1 MQRFYSLYKENKF
14 HFLFSSFLYSIG
26 ISCNSNNPKEMKT
39 EIKVSAIQP
48 PVCKKIPKKL
58 EKFNDIRIDNYYWLK
73 ERENPEVI
81 EYLKQENKYTEEKL
95 KHTEGLQENLFKEM
109 KARIKEDDSSAP
121 LYYNGY
127 YYITRNEQGKEYPII
142 VRKKHLND
150 EEEVLLECNEMA
162 KPYDYFELGDYDVS
176 PNNKILA
183 YSTDTVSRRL
193 YTIYLKDLTGEKT
206 YEEKIPNTTGTIV
219 WANDN
224 KTIYYTLQDTE
235 TLRPYQVMKHR
246 LGTPI
251 EEDVLVYEE
260 KDEVFST
267 GISKSKSNK
276 YIIIGSYS
284 TLTQEYRLIDAN
296 NTDAPITL
304 FAPRQKGLEY
314 DIFHH
319 ENKFFIRTNL
329 NAENFRIMTCPED
342 KTQPDNWKEFTPY
355 NPEVLTEEL
364 EIFKDYLVVSERK
377 KGLTQ
382 LKIINLNDHSDYYI
396 NFNDEA
402 YTAYIGHNPEYD
414 TTALRYGYTSLTT
427 PFTLYRKNMATK
439 EQEIIKQE
447 VVVGGHNPE
456 DYISKRL
463 YATSRDGK
471 QIPISIVYKKTTQ
484 LNNQTPLLQYGYGSY
499 GVNVEPNFSKSLLSL
514 LDRGFV
520 YAIAH
525 VRGSQTL
532 GREWYEDGKFLKK
545 KNTFFDFIDCS
556 KYLIQEGYTSADH
569 LYAEGGSAGGLLMG
583 AIANYNP
590 ELYKGI
596 IAQVP
601 FVDVLTTMLDPS
613 IPLTTG
619 EYEEWGNPNEEEYY
633 FYIKSYSPYDNVEEK
648 EYPNMLVTTGLHDS
662 QVQYWEPAKWVA
674 KLRELKTDNHTLLLK
689 TNMEAGHGGASG
701 RFEYLKEVALNFA
714 FLLDLENE

>member
-1 MQRFYSLYKENKF
+1 
-14 HFLFSSFLYSIG
+14 
-26 ISCNSNNPKEMKT
+26 MKT
-39 EIKVSAIQP
+39 EVKVSEIQP
-48 PVCKKIPKKL
+48 PVCKKKPKKL
-58 EKFNDIRIDNYYWLK
+58 EKFNDIRIDNYYWLR

-81 EYLKQENKYTEEKL
+81 AYLEQENKYTEEKL
-95 KHTEGLQENLFKEM
+95 KHTKDFQENLFKEM
-109 KARIKEDDSSAP
+109 KSRIKEDDSSAP
-121 LYYNGY
+121 LFYNGY
-127 YYITRNEQGKEYPII
+127 YYITRTEQGKEYPII
-142 VRKKHLND
+142 IRKKHLD
-150 EEEVLLECNEMA
+150 DKEEVLLECNEMA
-162 KPYDYFELGDYDVS
+162 VPYEYFELGDYDVS

-193 YTIYLKDLTGEKT
+193 YTIYLKDLTGETT
-206 YEEKIPNTTGTIV
+206 YDEKIPNTTGTIV

-235 TLRPYQVMKHR
+235 TLRPYRVMKHR

-251 EEDVLVYEE
+251 ENDVLVYEE
-260 KDEVFST
+260 KDEVFAT
-267 GISKSKSNK
+267 GISKTKTNK

-284 TLTQEYRLIDAN
+284 TLTQEYRLIDADN
-296 NTDAPITL
+296 ADAPITL

-319 ENKFFIRTNL
+319 ENEFFIRTNL

-364 EIFKDYLVVSERK
+364 EIFKDFLVVSERK

-382 LKIINLNDHSDYYI
+382 LKVINLNDHSDYYI

-402 YTAYIGHNPEYD
+402 YSAYIGHNPEYD

-427 PFTLYRKNMATK
+427 PFTLYRKNMATQ

-447 VVVGGHNPE
+447 EVVGGHNPE

-463 YATSRDGK
+463 YAPSRDGK

-484 LNNQTPLLQYGYGSY
+484 LNDQTPLLQYGYGSY

-556 KYLIQEGYTSADH
+556 KYLIQEGYTSAEH

-583 AIANYNP
+583 AISNYNP

-633 FYIKSYSPYDNVEEK
+633 FYIKSYSPYDNVEKK
-648 EYPNMLVTTGLHDS
+648 EYPNILVTTGLHDS

-674 KLRELKTDNHTLLLK
+674 KLRELKTDNNTLLLK

-701 RFEYLKEVALNFA
+701 RFEFLKEIALNYT
-714 FLLDLENE
+714 FLLDLENK

>member
-1 MQRFYSLYKENKF
+1 MKRNHIVNYLTTIILTTP
-14 HFLFSSFLYSIG
+14 FLT
-26 ISCNSNNPKEMKT
+26 SCNSNNSSKEMKT
-39 EIKVSAIQP
+39 KVKVSEVEP
-48 PVCKKIPKKL
+48 PVCKEIPKKL
-58 EKFNDIRIDNYYWLK
+58 EKFNDVRIDNYYWLK

-81 EYLKQENKYTEEKL
+81 AYLEQENKYTEEKL
-95 KHTEGLQENLFKEM
+95 KHTKGLQENLFKEM

-142 VRKKHLND
+142 VRKKYLND

-193 YTIYLKDLTGEKT
+193 YTIYLKDLTGEKN

-235 TLRPYQVMKHR
+235 TLRPNRVMKHR
-246 LGTPI
+246 LGTSI
-251 EEDVLVYEE
+251 DEDVLVYEE

-267 GISKSKSNK
+267 GISKTKTNK

-284 TLTQEYRLIDAN
+284 TLTQEYRLINAD
-296 NTDAPITL
+296 NTEAPIKL
-304 FAPRQKGLEY
+304 FAPRKKGLEY

-319 ENKFFIRTNL
+319 ENEFFIRTNL
-329 NAENFRIMTCPED
+329 NAENFRIMTCSED
-342 KTQPDNWKEFTPY
+342 KTQPENWKEFTPY
-355 NPEVLTEEL
+355 NPDILTEEL
-364 EIFKDYLVVSERK
+364 EIFKDFLVVGERK

-382 LKIINLNDHSDYYI
+382 LKVINLNDHLDYYI
-396 NFNDEA
+396 HFNDEA

-427 PFTLYRKNMATK
+427 PFALYRKNMETQ

-447 VVVGGHNPE
+447 EVVGGHNPE

-463 YATSRDGK
+463 YAPSRDGK

-484 LNNQTPLLQYGYGSY
+484 LNEHTPLLQYGYGSY

-556 KYLIQEGYTSADH
+556 KYLLQEGYTSAEH

-583 AIANYNP
+583 AISNYNP

-601 FVDVLTTMLDPS
+601 FVDVLTTMLDPN

-633 FYIKSYSPYDNVEEK
+633 FYIKSYSPYDNVEKK
-648 EYPNMLVTTGLHDS
+648 EYPNILVTTGLHDS

-674 KLRELKTDNHTLLLK
+674 KLRELKTDDNTLLLK
-689 TNMEAGHGGASG
+689 TNMDAGHGGASG
-701 RFEYLKEVALNFA
+701 RFEYLKEIALNYA
-714 FLLDLENE
+714 FLLDLENK

>member
-14 HFLFSSFLYSIG
+14 HFLFSAFLYSIG

-39 EIKVSAIQP
+39 EVKVSAIQP
-48 PVCKKIPKKL
+48 PICKKIPKKL

-235 TLRPYQVMKHR
+235 TLRPYRVMKHR

-314 DIFHH
+314 DIYHH
-319 ENKFFIRTNL
+319 ENEFIIRTNKD
-329 NAENFRIMTCPED
+329 AENFRIMTCSES
-342 KTQPDNWKEFTPY
+342 KTLPKDWKEFTPY

-382 LKIINLNDHSDYYI
+382 LKVINLNTKADYYI
-396 NFNDEA
+396 SFNDEA
-402 YTAYIGHNPEYD
+402 YTAYIGYNPEYD
-414 TTALRYGYTSLTT
+414 TTTLRYGYTSLTT
-427 PFTLYRKNMATK
+427 PATLYAQNMTTK

-447 VVVGGHNPE
+447 EVVGGHNPE

-514 LDRGFV
+514 LNRGFV

-556 KYLIQEGYTSADH
+556 KYLIQEGYTSPEH